1 MRKDAAI
8 RPKTPEDG
16 SKSLKTP
23 QHAPQTPCDA
33 CMHQCKK
40 ISKASSVI
48 FYSTSGSELTFENC
62 YLLLLLLLLLTRRLA
77 WTFFVHNHLN
87 LLAQLCR
94 DRRRHVLSAG
104 GRRSP
109 FICDMTFYIHL

>member
-1 MRKDAAI
+1 MHACISAK
-8 RPKTPEDG
+8 
-16 SKSLKTP
+16 KSQKPAL
-23 QHAPQTPCDA
+23 
-33 CMHQCKK
+33 
-40 ISKASSVI
+40 SFS
-48 FYSTSGSELTFENC
+48 STSGSELTSENC

-77 WTFFVHNHLN
+77 WWTFFVHNHLN

-94 DRRRHVLSAG
+94 DRRRNVLSAG